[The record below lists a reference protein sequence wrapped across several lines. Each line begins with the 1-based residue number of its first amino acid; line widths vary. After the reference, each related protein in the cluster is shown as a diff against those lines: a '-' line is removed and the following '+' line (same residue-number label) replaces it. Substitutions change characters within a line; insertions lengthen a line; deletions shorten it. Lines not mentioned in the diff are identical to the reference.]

1 VLIQGHGWQIEKI
14 PLAGEQPGI
23 SFPVC
28 EVAKGSSDRRR
39 DLTHLIVIAVRVA
52 CPGEVAAEEAVV
64 VATRHDVNVKVRH
77 ALADD
82 IVDRHERAFA
92 AGGLGHGTRQALRK
106 GEERSYLG
114 DGQIGKGRDVRPGY
128 QENMAGQERAS
139 IEECDPRWL
148 VEDDFGRSFTADDG
162 AEDTSATARAVARLE
177 LDVEDHAALSCDRL
191 RATRRNR

>member
-1 VLIQGHGWQIEKI
+1 MY
-14 PLAGEQPGI
+14 
-23 SFPVC
+23 
-28 EVAKGSSDRRR
+28 EVAKCGPDRRR
-39 DLTHLIVIAVRVA
+39 DLTHLVVIAVRAA

-82 IVDRHERAFA
+82 IIDRHERAFA
-92 AGGLGHGTRQALRK
+92 AGGPRHGARQALCK
-106 GEERSYLG
+106 CEKRSHVG

-139 IEECDPRWL
+139 IEDCDARWL
-148 VEDDFGRSFTADDG
+148 VEDDLGRSFTADDG
-162 AEDTSATARAVARLE
+162 AEGTPATARSVARLE
-177 LDVEDHAALSCDRL
+177 LDVEDHGALSCERL